1 MNFLDRHIERIFEL
15 CRLHKV
21 KSLYAFGSVLTP
33 RFNEDSD
40 VDLLVDFNESEIPL
54 LNFGDNFFGLQFALE
69 DMFGRKVDLI
79 CDNVISNSVFR
90 KEVDSTKRIIYG

>member
-1 MNFLDRHIERIFEL
+1 MNFLDRHIEGIVEL

-79 CDNVISNSVFR
+79 CDNIISNSVFR

>member
-1 MNFLDRHIERIFEL
+1 MNFLDRHIERIVEL

-21 KSLYAFGSVLTP
+21 KSLYAFGSVLAP

-79 CDNVISNSVFR
+79 CNNVISNSVFR

>member
-33 RFNEDSD
+33 RFNEDID

>member
-1 MNFLDRHIERIFEL
+1 MNLLDQHIDKIYEL

-33 RFNEDSD
+33 RFNDQSD
-40 VDLLVDFNESEIPL
+40 IDLLVNFNESEIPL

-69 DMFGRKVDLI
+69 DIFGRNVDLI
-79 CDNVISNSVFR
+79 CDNAINNSIFR
-90 KEVDSTKRIIYG
+90 KEVDSTKQIIYG

>member
-1 MNFLDRHIERIFEL
+1 MNFLDRHIERIVEL

>member
-1 MNFLDRHIERIFEL
+1 MNFLDGHIERIFEL

>member
-79 CDNVISNSVFR
+79 CDNIISNSVFR